1 MTPLEIAVVATGG
14 TIACEKDDAGAL
26 VPRRLATQLI
36 QQARIDVPFRPVDI
50 RSLDSSAMTL
60 ADIDDLVATVHEQ
73 LADPKIAGVVVT
85 HGTDS
90 MVDTALALDLFHTD
104 SRPVVLTGAQ
114 YAADAPSPDGP
125 ENLRT
130 AFDYIAGGG
139 DSEQGVVIAF
149 GGEILPARG
158 LVKVDTHALDAF
170 RPTYPD
176 VASAL
181 ERPTPLS
188 PVALAALNIPIV
200 AGWAGAGPD
209 ILDAVIQM
217 HPDGVVVEGM
227 GSGNVSEQMGHA
239 IKRAR
244 AVGIPVVLT
253 TVVPHGKVEF
263 AYGGAGGGAT
273 LGETG
278 VIPGGWLRASQARIA
293 LAVALATGTDPASL
307 ICG

>member
-73 LADPKIAGVVVT
+73 LADPKITGVVVT

-125 ENLRT
+125 GNLRA
-130 AFDYIAGGG
+130 AFEYIASGGE
-139 DSEQGVVIAF
+139 SEQGVVIAF
-149 GGEILPARG
+149 GGKILPARG
-158 LVKVDTHALDAF
+158 LVKADTHALDAF

-176 VASAL
+176 VDSAP

-188 PVALAALNIPIV
+188 RSSLAGLNIPIV
-200 AGWAGAGPD
+200 AGWAGAEPD

-217 HPDGVVVEGM
+217 RPDGIIVEGM

-239 IKRAR
+239 IKRAL
-244 AVGIPVVLT
+244 AAGIPVVLT

-273 LGETG
+273 LGEKG
-278 VIPGGWLRASQARIA
+278 AIPGSWLRASQARIA
-293 LAVALATGTDPASL
+293 LAVALATGVDPASL